1 MMRLSLGGVAAAILS
16 TAAFAQP
23 APPTPPGVAQG
34 TTPVAT
40 VHPAPQIRTFVH
52 RMPMK
57 TETRDQVAAHVRDMF
72 AKLDG
77 NKDGYVT
84 RDEAKAVHQAMAG
97 GRRDKLTRRFVQQ
110 RAGGERDRGAMFDR
124 LDTNRDGSISRQEF
138 MTRRHVPGTPEG
150 PTRVTILQNG
160 REAVEVA
167 GGPGTPGVRAMR
179 FHRSGLAMG
188 MHGRMFDMADANRDG
203 RVSLQEATAAALQ
216 HFDQADANRDGR
228 LTPDERTRMRHD
240 HRVRVR
246 RIRA

>member
-1 MMRLSLGGVAAAILS
+1 MIRILLGSAAALC
-16 TAAFAQP
+16 TAAAFAQP

-34 TTPVAT
+34 TAPMAT
-40 VHPAPQIRTFVH
+40 VRPVPQVRTFVH

-57 TETRDQVAAHVRDMF
+57 TETRDQVATHVRDMF

-84 RDEAKAVHQAMAG
+84 RDEAKAVHQAMAAG
-97 GRRDKLTRRFVQQ
+97 MRDKLTRRFVQR

-150 PTRVTILQNG
+150 PTRVTILQDG
-160 REAVEVA
+160 REPVEIA
-167 GGPGTPGVRAMR
+167 GGSGTPGVRVMR

-188 MHGRMFDMADANRDG
+188 MHGRMFEMADANRDG
-203 RVSLQEATAAALQ
+203 RVSLQEATNAALR
-216 HFDQADANRDGR
+216 HFDQADANHDGK
-228 LTPDERTRMRHD
+228 LTPDERTKMRQER
-240 HRVRVR
+240 RVRVE